1 MSDNVTRLDK
11 PALSPCGFPLGPG
24 EIAVRDFVRV
34 IQSMRAVGL
43 PWYTAKFSF
52 DDALELARA
61 IEEYRPRD
69 RWLIP

>member
-1 MSDNVTRLDK
+1 MSDNVIRLNK

-43 PWYTAKFSF
+43 PWYAAKFAF
-52 DDALELARA
+52 DDALARYLVA
-61 IEEYRPRD
+61 SFRLD
-69 RWLIP
+69 RT